1 MKKTLSLIL
10 CAALVAMSFASCS
23 GGGVE
28 TTGTENTPETTGT
41 ETTAETE
48 GETQA
53 ETATPEGKTEE
64 EKKDEYV
71 YTPDP
76 ANKYTGSVGVGTYST
91 SVTYSSVKVVNNADR
106 KTLLDTK
113 FENLDGWTFATTGG
127 GSWDSSKTDEWSLG
141 DGGVTFTDTSSTGAT
156 ILAGDSRWGNYNL
169 TVKGTANE
177 GAEAL
182 RVFFAYTDENNYYVF
197 NVGGWGNTVACVQC
211 FVDGNETDT
220 DKIPM
225 TLNYGEEY
233 TVSVNVG
240 ADMVRGFI
248 NGEQIFQLGGEAPAN
263 VFEGA
268 AGFGHWSTEAY
279 VDNLK
284 VVSFTDGSVLYE
296 NTFDDASSLDDLK
309 HDLATYSGG
318 TYTGDPAV
326 FEWEDGTLH
335 QTDSSSTG
343 VISYFGDT
351 TWRNYIYSMDVMPVA
366 GAEGATILGAINLD
380 APSYVLYNCGGWSNT
395 KGCWQTFNAGTTDA
409 YNDYGLDKSLA
420 YDEWHTLQLVVLDYA
435 IFSYIDGQFCQAW
448 WN

>member
-1 MKKTLSLIL
+1 
-10 CAALVAMSFASCS
+10 MS
-23 GGGVE
+23 
-28 TTGTENTPETTGT
+28 
-41 ETTAETE
+41 
-48 GETQA
+48 
-53 ETATPEGKTEE
+53 
-64 EKKDEYV
+64 
-71 YTPDP
+71 
-76 ANKYTGSVGVGTYST
+76 
-91 SVTYSSVKVVNNADR
+91 
-106 KTLLDTK
+106 
-113 FENLDGWTFATTGG
+113 
-127 GSWDSSKTDEWSLG
+127 
-141 DGGVTFTDTSSTGAT
+141 
-156 ILAGDSRWGNYNL
+156 
-169 TVKGTANE
+169 
-177 GAEAL
+177 
-182 RVFFAYTDENNYYVF
+182 
-197 NVGGWGNTVACVQC
+197 
-211 FVDGNETDT
+211 
-220 DKIPM
+220 
-225 TLNYGEEY
+225 LNYGEEY

-395 KGCWQTFNAGTTDA
+395 KGCWQTYNAGTTESFDG
-409 YNDYGLDKSLA
+409 DGLDKSLA